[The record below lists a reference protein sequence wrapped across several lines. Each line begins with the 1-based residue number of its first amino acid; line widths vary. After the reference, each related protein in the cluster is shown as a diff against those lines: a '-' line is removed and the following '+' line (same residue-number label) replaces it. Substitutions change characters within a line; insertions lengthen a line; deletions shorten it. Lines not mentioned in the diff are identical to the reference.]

1 MSISRTAT
9 ALCALVTLTVAAP
22 TLAWPSDDEVR
33 AAMRAVKQSAV
44 AKPYLASAYG
54 YAVFPTVG
62 RGAFAVG
69 GAYGEG
75 FVFRQ
80 GKRTG
85 KTTLAQLSIGLGAGG
100 EAYTEIVFFKD
111 KAAYERF
118 ITGRLELN
126 ARATAAVGSA
136 AAQGE
141 LGYSDGVA
149 IVTLSKGGLIADASV
164 GGQRF
169 TFDKL

>member
-1 MSISRTAT
+1 MSPLHALRPLT
-9 ALCALVTLTVAAP
+9 ALLALALAAP
-22 TLAWPSDDEVR
+22 ALAFPSDDEVR
-33 AAMRAVKQSAV
+33 AAMSTVRQSAV
-44 AKPYLASAYG
+44 AKPLLKSAYG
-54 YAVFPTVG
+54 YAIFPTVG

-75 FVFRQ
+75 FVYRQ

-100 EAYTEIVFFKD
+100 EAYTEIIFFKD

-118 ITGRLELN
+118 VAGRLELN
-126 ARATAAVGSA
+126 ARATAAAGSA

-141 LGYSDGVA
+141 MGYSDGVA

-164 GGQRF
+164 GGQHF
-169 TFDKL
+169 SFEKL

>member
-1 MSISRTAT
+1 MPTIRTRTALA
-9 ALCALVTLTVAAP
+9 ALFAL
-22 TLAWPSDDEVR
+22 TLALPAAAWPTDDEVR
-33 AAMRAVKQSAV
+33 AAQRAVKASAV
-44 AKPYLASAYG
+44 AKPFLASAYG
-54 YAVFPTVG
+54 YALLPTVG

-75 FVFRQ
+75 FVFKQ

-111 KAAYERF
+111 KAAYDRF
-118 ITGRLELN
+118 VAGHLELN

-169 TFDKL
+169 TFEKL